1 MKLTAKEIAKALN
14 GRVEG
19 NPEEIVSTFAK
30 IEHGK
35 PGALSF
41 YANPKYE
48 EYVYTSK
55 SSVLLVNEDFQPK
68 QPVTPTLV
76 RVKDA
81 YTGVAEL
88 LKYVSTRNRKYRRHR
103 AFSTAWTCG
112 ISLKARLGRKVW
124 VGDYVRIGARTRI
137 GECSIIHSNVTIGP
151 GATASAMRLSPT
163 APGKRLSI
171 WAA

>member
-55 SSVLLVNEDFQPK
+55 SSVLLVNEDFQPR
-68 QPVTPTLV
+68 QAVTPTLV

-88 LKYVSTRNRKYRRHR
+88 LKYVSTRNRK
-103 AFSTAWTCG
+103 
-112 ISLKARLGRKVW
+112 
-124 VGDYVRIGARTRI
+124 
-137 GECSIIHSNVTIGP
+137 
-151 GATASAMRLSPT
+151 
-163 APGKRLSI
+163 
-171 WAA
+171 